1 MVTLHL
7 HGLQRTRHFF
17 YAKRQLVRS
26 PIVYA
31 ISLKP
36 QIMEMASLTG
46 LEPAFNGLEIRSII
60 RSGTAISIKWLLLLD
75 LHQRVRSQSPLYCYY
90 IKEHF
95 QHMLKVKMHAI
106 SRLIGFEPL
115 SLALLLAL

>member
-1 MVTLHL
+1 
-7 HGLQRTRHFF
+7 
-17 YAKRQLVRS
+17 
-26 PIVYA
+26 
-31 ISLKP
+31 
-36 QIMEMASLTG
+36 MEMASLTG
-46 LEPAFNGLEIRSII
+46 LEPVFNGLEI

-106 SRLIGFEPL
+106 SRLIGFEPM